1 MNGNKFAEIRRQIF
15 SMNFIERKAGEPAA
29 EFPAPVKNIETEIK
43 KNIQLIEQ
51 ERRSIDRDI
60 STIKTPTQSALETIS
75 FPDPLP
81 KDASKIL
88 AQQSETLRQLVAEQ
102 IMLEKNLS
110 ERKSAFAT
118 KKAALH
124 QKFLQSKGR

>member
-1 MNGNKFAEIRRQIF
+1 MNGNKFAEIRRQIL
-15 SMNFIERKAGEPAA
+15 SMNFIEREAVEPAA

-51 ERRSIDRDI
+51 ERRNIDRDI

-110 ERKSAFAT
+110 ERKSAFAM

>member
-15 SMNFIERKAGEPAA
+15 SMNFIERKAVESAA